1 MGFEPTAYRLKA
13 DYSTIELRTHI
24 NFLSHLSQ
32 SDFIRLQLLSLSYIY
47 IYIYYN
53 KNFLKCQIIFVI
65 AVPGSRTQ
73 YLTGYE
79 PGMVF
84 PSHLP
89 AIVIQHIIELLQLGG
104 YMCNFCYGILH
115 SRRASP

>member
-32 SDFIRLQLLSLSYIY
+32 SDFIRLQLLSLSY

-104 YMCNFCYGILH
+104 YMCNFCNGILH